1 MLCFMLTSCVT
12 DVPLSAVGRETR
24 RQLLRVYTAKEE
36 ADFKDFKLV
45 YVFRHWCIIP
55 TTFA

>member
-1 MLCFMLTSCVT
+1 MLCFMLTSYVT
-12 DVPLSAVGRETR
+12 DVTLSAMGRGTR
-24 RQLLRVYTAKEE
+24 RQLLRVYTAKED

-45 YVFRHWCIIP
+45 YVFRRCCINP

>member
-1 MLCFMLTSCVT
+1 MLTSYVT
-12 DVPLSAVGRETR
+12 DVTLSAMGRGTR
-24 RQLLRVYTAKEE
+24 RQLLRVYTAKED

-45 YVFRHWCIIP
+45 YVFRRWCIIP

>member
-1 MLCFMLTSCVT
+1 MLTSCVT